1 VPSAHTEW
9 AVPQSVSVLPPVL
22 PEVPVL
28 PVGVPVLPVPEV
40 PVELECEPVVDV
52 PVELECEP
60 VVDVPMVDVVP
71 PVDVPPVDE
80 VVVVVVVVVVVPVEL
95 ECEPVVDDVVAVV
108 VAPVVDVEVLLL
120 PLQAVRPRAM
130 ATAKPRTILICMLWM
145 LRSWLGSC
153 LPAFTDDRVK
163 RGAHV
168 TKAT

>member
-1 VPSAHTEW
+1 MVP
-9 AVPQSVSVLPPVL
+9 PLPLVL

-28 PVGVPVLPVPEV
+28 PVGVPVVPVLEV
-40 PVELECEPVVDV
+40 PVELECEPVVEV
-52 PVELECEP
+52 PDEPCEP
-60 VVDVPMVDVVP
+60 VDVPMVAV
-71 PVDVPPVDE
+71 VPPVDE

-95 ECEPVVDDVVAVV
+95 ECEPVVDVVVAVV
-108 VAPVVDVEVLLL
+108 VAPVVPEVDVEVLLL